1 MVFDTMKRELRELV
15 DLVRRTT
22 EWETSVVCG
31 KVNLADVSAD
41 ARSAHHARLERVV
54 ELRAKYDL

>member
-1 MVFDTMKRELRELV
+1 MVFDTMKRELRELF
-15 DLVRRTT
+15 DLIRRTT
-22 EWETSVVCG
+22 EWEMSVACG

-54 ELRAKYDL
+54 ELRAKYEL